1 MEELKLRK
9 IFILA
14 LLTIFLLPTVNP
26 ATAQSY
32 GPSVIEKDSIE
43 DFKDYTF
50 EDILSLKPFVHVEDG
65 FFVLNENGAS
75 EAGIDSILI
84 KGQQEYFIFLNQQ
97 VKLNAISVA
106 SDLTIQRLSNNNENQ
121 NNTFIRFTRCRGV
134 TTSPEYFWWG
144 YKTKLNSCDTAKVSS
159 DAGTIAAGGAITT
172 TSLTALGVWFPP
184 LLAVGAISGLTSG
197 YFWLLSER
205 LNANNKGRGVIV
217 DMTWATIYNITSQ

>member
-26 ATAQSY
+26 AAAQSY
-32 GPSVIEKDSIE
+32 GPSVIEKESIE

-84 KGQQEYFIFLNQQ
+84 KYNKSILFF
-97 VKLNAISVA
+97 KS
-106 SDLTIQRLSNNNENQ
+106 
-121 NNTFIRFTRCRGV
+121 
-134 TTSPEYFWWG
+134 
-144 YKTKLNSCDTAKVSS
+144 
-159 DAGTIAAGGAITT
+159 AG
-172 TSLTALGVWFPP
+172 
-184 LLAVGAISGLTSG
+184 
-197 YFWLLSER
+197 
-205 LNANNKGRGVIV
+205 
-217 DMTWATIYNITSQ
+217 